1 MLRAEPIRH
10 RMAIHGRIAAIALVG
25 VVFAGVGPNRDA
37 ADAGVRYQV
46 STRTVSPGLKLMT
59 ITDTRLGA
67 EAKVL
72 KVDPSSA
79 LTIDLALATGVLPGR
94 ERTSSLVT
102 RHGAIAGINASIG
115 TPWGRPLGIF
125 AEDGSLK
132 SSPIAKGAAFA
143 IDKAE
148 ANSYVGYHELRII
161 AKNLNTGTSWRVLD
175 WNDLYPNRNRISGY
189 TSAGGDVAK
198 PPRYSCS
205 VRVKPDGPMTWGR
218 GHFGIWRPYVVD
230 QKQCDDDRLQLH
242 GGIVFAAR
250 TGSRGAK
257 KIMEVRKGQTM
268 RVKWELMWPGVMD
281 VVAGS
286 PILMLEGS
294 VVAEQCDGYV
304 CQRHPRTGVGV
315 NAAGKILLV
324 TVDGRQR
331 DSAGMTV
338 VEFARFFRWLGA
350 DRALNLDGGGST
362 TMVLEGQVINDPSD
376 PEGERAVSS
385 GLLVLPGP
393 DPKEPVPRPPS

>member
-1 MLRAEPIRH
+1 MESIRP
-10 RMAIHGRIAAIALVG
+10 RPGAIRVRIAGIALVG
-25 VVFAGVGPNRDA
+25 VALAAMGPHRDA
-37 ADAGVRYQV
+37 ADAGVRYRV
-46 STRTVSPGLKLMT
+46 SARKIVGGLKLIT
-59 ITDTRLGA
+59 VTDTKLGA

-72 KVDPSSA
+72 KVEPSSV
-79 LTIDLALATGVLPGR
+79 LTVDIALATGILPGR
-94 ERTSSLVT
+94 EKTSSLVA

-115 TPWGRPLGIF
+115 TSWGRPLGIF

-148 ANSYVGYHELRII
+148 TNSYVGYHELRIV
-161 AKNLNTGTSWRVLD
+161 AKNLNTGAAWRVVD
-175 WNDLYPNRNRISGY
+175 WNDQYPNRDRISVY
-189 TSAGGDVAK
+189 TSAGGDVVK
-198 PPRYSCS
+198 PPRYSCA

-218 GHFGIWRPYVVD
+218 GQRGIWRAYRVD
-230 QKQCDDDRLQLH
+230 RKQCGDDRLGLH

-257 KIMEVRKGQTM
+257 KLMEVRKGHTM

-286 PILMLEGS
+286 PILMQEGL
-294 VVAEQCDGYV
+294 VVVEQCDGYV
-304 CQRHPRTGVGV
+304 CQRHPRTGVGAT
-315 NAAGKILLV
+315 AAGKILLV
-324 TVDGRQR
+324 TVDGRQS

-362 TMVLEGQVINDPSD
+362 TMVLEGEVINDPSD
-376 PEGERAVSS
+376 PAGERPVTS
-385 GLLVLPGP
+385 GLLVLPGA
-393 DPKEPVPRPPS
+393 DAKELTPLPPR